1 LPAAR
6 GMIEWLPHL
15 GQREYAL
22 LTSSVYIKNMSKWV
36 RQNWKI
42 ILGVLVS
49 ALSLVISI
57 RNFDLGEIW
66 RALRMAH
73 YPWVVPAVLLY
84 LGALAA
90 RTLRMQVLFR
100 PERSIPFNE
109 LLATMSM
116 GRGANNIY
124 PFRAGEVVRWALFN
138 RLNQVPGPLAL
149 ASILI
154 ERVFD
159 GLTMLLFLVVV
170 IFTGGIPAEWR
181 ELARGALA
189 LFGVALGGIYALV
202 LWPRQVQALVA
213 WFIVRLVPARF
224 RGQVEGVANRLILS
238 FSTIKSV
245 KSLTLL
251 LLFSITVWAFET
263 MMYRTMMAAFGFEIS
278 LNRLMLMSAAAN
290 LATSLPSA
298 PGNIGTFDG
307 AVILTLKPVIG
318 ESLSI
323 AYISLL
329 HAVLWSTETFAG
341 LYFMWRTGTG
351 RQEMARMAGREQ
363 RQEGA
368 IL

>member
-1 LPAAR
+1 
-6 GMIEWLPHL
+6 MFKWM
-15 GQREYAL
+15 QR
-22 LTSSVYIKNMSKWV
+22 
-36 RQNWKI
+36 NWKI

-49 ALSLVISI
+49 VLSLMISI
-57 RNFDLGEIW
+57 STFDLGEIG
-66 RALRMAH
+66 RALQQAH
-73 YPWVVPAVLLY
+73 YPWIAPAVLLY

-90 RTLRMQVLFR
+90 RTMRMRFLFR
-100 PERSIPFNE
+100 PERSIPFND

-124 PFRAGEVVRWALFN
+124 PFRVGEIVRWALFH
-138 RLNQVPGPLAL
+138 RLNMISGGLAL

-170 IFTGGIPAEWR
+170 IFTGGIPAEWQ
-181 ELARGALA
+181 EIAWGALA
-189 LFGVALGGIYALV
+189 LFGIALGGIYALV
-202 LWPRQVQALVA
+202 LWPRQIQALTDSFVA
-213 WFIVRLVPARF
+213 RLVPGPLRE
-224 RGQVEGVANRLILS
+224 RVQGVSTRLILS
-238 FSTIKSV
+238 FATIRSAS
-245 KSLTLL
+245 SLTWV
-251 LLFSITVWAFET
+251 LLFSLIVWSFET
-263 MMYRTMMAAFGFEIS
+263 AMYRTMMMAFGIEIS
-278 LNRLMLMSAAAN
+278 FHRLILMSAAAN

-307 AVILTLKPVIG
+307 AVILTLKPIIG

-351 RQEMARMAGREQ
+351 RQDLARLAGGESESHADSKGQ
-363 RQEGA
+363 VPDGD
-368 IL
+368 LPKGVVL

>member
-1 LPAAR
+1 
-6 GMIEWLPHL
+6 
-15 GQREYAL
+15 
-22 LTSSVYIKNMSKWV
+22 MSKWI
-36 RQNWKI
+36 RQNWKV
-42 ILGVLVS
+42 ILGTAIS
-49 ALSLVISI
+49 ILSLAISI
-57 RNFDLGEIW
+57 HTFDLGEIW
-66 RALRMAH
+66 RALQQAH
-73 YPWVVPAVLLY
+73 YPWIVPAVLLY

-90 RTLRMQVLFR
+90 RTMRMKVLFR
-100 PERSIPFNE
+100 PERTIPFNE

-124 PFRAGEVVRWALFN
+124 PFRVGEIVRWALFN
-138 RLNQVPGPLAL
+138 RLNTISGSLAL

-170 IFTGGIPAEWR
+170 IFTGGIPAQWQNV
-181 ELARGALA
+181 AWGALA
-189 LFGVALGGIYALV
+189 LFGIALGGIYALV
-202 LWPRQVQALVA
+202 LWPRQVQALTD
-213 WFIVRLVPARF
+213 WLIEHLVPAPF
-224 RGQVEGVANRLILS
+224 RERLQQISTRLILS
-238 FSTIKSV
+238 FATIKSV
-245 KSLTLL
+245 ASLTWVFA
-251 LLFSITVWAFET
+251 FSITVWTFET
-263 MMYRTMMAAFGFEIS
+263 AMYRTMMIAFGIDVTFH
-278 LNRLMLMSAAAN
+278 RLILMSAAAN

-323 AYISLL
+323 AYVSLL

-351 RQEMARMAGREQ
+351 RQELAQLATRERSSKPEQ
-363 RQEGA
+363 QSKGV